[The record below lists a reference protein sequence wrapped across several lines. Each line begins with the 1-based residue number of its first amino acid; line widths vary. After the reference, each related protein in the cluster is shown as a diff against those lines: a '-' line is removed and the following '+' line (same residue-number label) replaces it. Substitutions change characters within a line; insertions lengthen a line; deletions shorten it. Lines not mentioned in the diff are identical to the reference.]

1 MAVERRR
8 YRKVLTRM
16 HGDEKYRE
24 LSKPKPNGQTLW
36 QYLITGPHT
45 TAVPGLFTAGEA
57 GMAEALEW
65 PLAGFRRAWKEIE
78 SREMAHADWRA
89 RVVWLPNAVRH
100 NVPESPNV
108 VRSWRTTL
116 DEIPECTLKTRA
128 LIDLAA
134 FLEGYGPAFLKAF
147 NEATGH
153 PSPNQEQEQEQEQEA
168 SRAQPSP
175 PKPPRAVGRSDG
187 VLAGSLPR
195 DHISHAAC
203 DPTLSRCVPAAVH
216 AKLKGLL
223 APKFGGDRDKADAV
237 LRAWYDAV
245 WLSLP
250 ADFVMP
256 DAFRFWQP
264 RFDAEFASI
273 DTAVPRGKPE
283 PVSTVPNVSRTEEY
297 LRRQRE
303 GR

>member
-134 FLEGYGPAFLKAF
+134 FLEGYGPAFLRRGEGHHIAGRADRAVRFDPRNRLLVCALDHERLELNKLF
-147 NEATGH
+147 ILATAKQMFVCEENRK
-153 PSPNQEQEQEQEQEA
+153 SYINADKKLKFQEA
-168 SRAQPSP
+168 
-175 PKPPRAVGRSDG
+175 K
-187 VLAGSLPR
+187 
-195 DHISHAAC
+195 
-203 DPTLSRCVPAAVH
+203 
-216 AKLKGLL
+216 
-223 APKFGGDRDKADAV
+223 
-237 LRAWYDAV
+237 
-245 WLSLP
+245 
-250 ADFVMP
+250 
-256 DAFRFWQP
+256 
-264 RFDAEFASI
+264 
-273 DTAVPRGKPE
+273 
-283 PVSTVPNVSRTEEY
+283 
-297 LRRQRE
+297 
-303 GR
+303 